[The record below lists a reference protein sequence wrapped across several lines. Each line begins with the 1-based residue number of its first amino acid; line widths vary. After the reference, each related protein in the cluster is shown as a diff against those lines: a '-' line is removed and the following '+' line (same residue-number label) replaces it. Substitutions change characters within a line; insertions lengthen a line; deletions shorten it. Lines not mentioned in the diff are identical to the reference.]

1 MFCNMCG
8 NKIEDNSIFCN
19 RCGARMETPAA
30 AVPAQ
35 APTAPA
41 AVVPQPAEATVQD
54 NPAAAPVNSG
64 EPAGS
69 TIQFGGTAGIQFP
82 GASSTPVPAEAPI
95 PEAVP
100 HPVESARSGWST
112 EVRIQDKPQKPAK
125 AEKPRKYYTGAHLA
139 LCLVTTGIMAMAAG
153 VFAALY
159 FMTVL

>member
-8 NKIEDNSIFCN
+8 NKIEENSIFCN
-19 RCGARMETPAA
+19 RCGARMDTRAA
-30 AVPAQ
+30 AAPAE

-41 AVVPQPAEATVQD
+41 AAVPQPAEATVQN
-54 NPAAAPVNSG
+54 NPAAAPINSG
-64 EPAGS
+64 EPAGGS
-69 TIQFGGTAGIQFP
+69 VQFGGTAGIQFP
-82 GASSTPVPAEAPI
+82 GANSTPAEAPV
-95 PEAVP
+95 PDAVP

-112 EVRIQDKPQKPAK
+112 EVRIQDKPQKPTK

>member
-1 MFCNMCG
+1 MCG

-19 RCGARMETPAA
+19 RCGARMDTPAA
-30 AVPAQ
+30 AVPAE

-41 AVVPQPAEATVQD
+41 AVVPQPAEAPVKD
-54 NPAAAPVNSG
+54 NPMPATAPIGSG

-69 TIQFGGTAGIQFP
+69 TIQFGRTVGIQFP
-82 GASSTPVPAEAPI
+82 GANSTAVPAEAPI
-95 PEAVP
+95 PDAVP

-112 EVRIQDKPQKPAK
+112 EVRIQDKPQKPTK
-125 AEKPRKYYTGAHLA
+125 ADKPRKYYTGAHLA